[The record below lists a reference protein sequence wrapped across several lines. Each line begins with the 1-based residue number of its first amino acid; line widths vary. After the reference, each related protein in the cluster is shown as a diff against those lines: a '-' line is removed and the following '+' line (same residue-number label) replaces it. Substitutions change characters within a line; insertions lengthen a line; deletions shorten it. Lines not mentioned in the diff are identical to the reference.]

1 MTIFMLLEKQD
12 FPESHRQELWKIVA
26 ALESFQEALVIVRSG
41 FRPRVY
47 FPLTDLEK
55 YFKSA

>member
-1 MTIFMLLEKQD
+1 MLLEKQD